1 MFNMFKKS
9 EEKVVVKDMLSE
21 DGETGIIGRIVD
33 DDTTPTPTP
42 MPAPETVTSGFVQV
56 LDDKGEPT
64 ETAPESV
71 TTTSTE
77 EKASDVE
84 FPQPPP
90 LGYREM
96 KYLKR
101 ANYEKIVA
109 NPKFTHSY
117 LLQNK
122 RTGQMAEIKAA
133 SAYHACN
140 IIGWKANK
148 VQVIME
154 KEIVA
159 EPETT
164 SISK

>member
-9 EEKVVVKDMLSE
+9 EEKVITEAV
-21 DGETGIIGRIVD
+21 ETAE
-33 DDTTPTPTP
+33 TAET
-42 MPAPETVTSGFVQV
+42 AETVTSGFVQV

-64 ETAPESV
+64 EKAPESV
-71 TTTSTE
+71 TTATTE
-77 EKASDVE
+77 EKDVE

-164 SISK
+164 SIGK

>member
-9 EEKVVVKDMLSE
+9 EDKVVVKDMLSE

-33 DDTTPTPTP
+33 DDTTP
-42 MPAPETVTSGFVQV
+42 APETVTSGFVQV
-56 LDDKGEPT
+56 LDDKVEPT
-64 ETAPESV
+64 EKAPESV
-71 TTTSTE
+71 TTATTE
-77 EKASDVE
+77 EKDVE
-84 FPQPPP
+84 FPQTPP

-148 VQVIME
+148 VQVIMK

-159 EPETT
+159 DPETT